1 MDHLFVVGAA
11 APANGEHAGG
21 LAHAHALLSRQL
33 PVQETRQR
41 RKKRNLLY
49 MRFPVQHGLIQVGNT
64 PALGNIEAK
73 QGSQLFRGLFRHGI
87 SPGPELRQL
96 VSLCV
101 KGQIA
106 VHHTGNANGPHL
118 PDGLAEALLNLPLQV
133 RVTGPESLIDL
144 VHGIGPDPID
154 QLVFPGK
161 AAGSQRPEISVHQH
175 CLDSGR
181 TQFNTEDRILQLHMF
196 PLSAQLPGDVLQH
209 QLLFQLL
216 LGGVLVDMDILDTH
230 NRRPNPASARQSR
243 HSSEPYGGHRL
254 R

>member
-1 MDHLFVVGAA
+1 MGKYLLQCPGIAHFRRQRVKFVDHLFVVGAA

-21 LAHAHALLSRQL
+21 IAHAHALLSCQL
-33 PVQETRQR
+33 PVQETCQR

-49 MRFPVQHGLIQVGNT
+49 MWFPVQHGLIQMGNT

-73 QGSQLFRGLFRHGI
+73 QGGQLFRSLFRHGI
-87 SPGPELRQL
+87 SPGSELRQL

-101 KGQIA
+101 KGKIA

-133 RVTGPESLIDL
+133 RATGPESLIDL

-161 AAGSQRPEISVHQH
+161 AARNQRPEIPVHQH

-196 PLSAQLPGDVLQH
+196 PLFSAAS
-209 QLLFQLL
+209 
-216 LGGVLVDMDILDTH
+216 
-230 NRRPNPASARQSR
+230 RRCPAASAAVPASLGWCPCR
-243 HSSEPYGGHRL
+243 YGHTRYP
-254 R
+254 